1 MDQNKSKIVAEEL
14 TKADVK
20 QELKI
25 FISSEEF
32 KAKVERIVAGKLK
45 GNKELEKYQRE
56 ITADAIAQLFKTLWN
71 KKGLW
76 TNDVKNKS

>member
-1 MDQNKSKIVAEEL
+1 MDQNKPKVVSEEL
-14 TKADVK
+14 TKADIK
-20 QELKI
+20 NELKV

-32 KAKVERIVAGKLK
+32 KSKVERIVAGKLK
-45 GNKELEKYQRE
+45 NNSELEKYQRE

-76 TNDVKNKS
+76 TNDVKTKS